1 MEQNNSNFLRE
12 QIKDR
17 PINKKKLMRR
27 TFITAAMA
35 VVFALVA
42 CLVFTVLEPVLS
54 NWMYPEKEPEIITFP
69 EEENEILPEDML
81 TDKEEEEQQVSLSP
95 SYEETEGIVD
105 QQISAMFASFKLDV
119 DDYKTMYSAL
129 GLVAEEAARSM
140 VTVTGV
146 KSDVDWFDNVYQS
159 KGQTSGIIIGENGK
173 QLLILAQKS
182 VSDKAESIV
191 ITFVDGQ
198 QCLAE
203 CKASDVNTGL
213 AVYTV
218 PLENLQP
225 GTTEQIKIA
234 ELGSSINT
242 KLVGMPVIAIGS
254 PMGTAG
260 SVGYGMITSAN
271 GSISM
276 RDTSYKLLNTDI
288 YGSQNA
294 TGVLINL
301 KGQVLGVIDCSRNGS
316 DMKNMI
322 SAIGITELKQI
333 IEKISNGIPVAYLG
347 VHLADV
353 PQMAHD
359 EQGVPYGAYVT
370 SIEMGSPAMEV
381 GIQSGDVIIRFGET
395 PINNSMDL
403 SKCIYR
409 TDAQTQVELLVQ
421 RKGPEEYR
429 EMTLTLTLGILE

>member
-17 PINKKKLMRR
+17 PLNKKKLMRR

-42 CLVFTVLEPVLS
+42 CLVFTALEPVLS

-69 EEENEILPEDML
+69 EEEHEILPEDML
-81 TDKEEEEQQVSLSP
+81 TDKEEEEQISASP

-105 QQISAMFASFKLDV
+105 QQISAMFASFKLDI
-119 DDYKTMYSAL
+119 DDYKTMYAAL
-129 GLVAEEAARSM
+129 GRVADDAARAM

-198 QCLAE
+198 QCFAE

-218 PLENLQP
+218 PLENLLP

-242 KLVGMPVIAIGS
+242 KLVGTPVIAIGS

-260 SVGYGMITSAN
+260 SVGYGMITSSSGAV
-271 GSISM
+271 SM
-276 RDTSYKLLNTDI
+276 IDTSYKILSTDI

-301 KGQVLGVIDCSRNGS
+301 KGQVLGVIDCSGNGT

-347 VHLADV
+347 VHMADV

-381 GIQSGDVIIRFGET
+381 GIQSGDVIIRFGDT
-395 PINNSMDL
+395 PISNSQDL

-429 EMTLTLTLGILE
+429 EMTLTPTLGVLE